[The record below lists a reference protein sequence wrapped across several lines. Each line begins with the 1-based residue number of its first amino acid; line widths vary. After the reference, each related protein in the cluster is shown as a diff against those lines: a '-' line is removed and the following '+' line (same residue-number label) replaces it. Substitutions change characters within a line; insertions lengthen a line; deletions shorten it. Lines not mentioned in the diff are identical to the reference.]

1 MKCQLP
7 KVYTIPALKRLPA
20 YLRELRVL
28 HGKGERSVASPGLA
42 EALHLDAMTV
52 RKDLEMIGVAGLT
65 GVGYPIEKL
74 IDGIETFLGWK
85 NTSDVFLAGTGGIG
99 SALLGFRGFSAYGLK
114 IIAAFDRNPP
124 EPGGMIHD
132 IPVFPLSEFRHL
144 TERLQVKMAILCVP
158 DEEAQEVAELMAGAG
173 IMAIWNF
180 TRQPLRLPPDIIR
193 QQVNLAETLRC
204 CRSSWRKSSTDIPR
218 LANPIRKERTGNE
231 T

>member
-1 MKCQLP
+1 MPVP

-85 NTSDVFLAGTGGIG
+85 NTSDVFL
-99 SALLGFRGFSAYGLK
+99 
-114 IIAAFDRNPP
+114 
-124 EPGGMIHD
+124 
-132 IPVFPLSEFRHL
+132 

-193 QQVNLAETLRC
+193 QQVNLAGDLAVLSVKLAEKLHRH
-204 CRSSWRKSSTDIPR
+204 SSSGESNTEGENRK
-218 LANPIRKERTGNE
+218 
-231 T
+231 